1 MKNTKR
7 MEPKIVFR
15 NKLCRELGVGIP
27 ENLKGQNRSENIKL
41 LG

>member
-1 MKNTKR
+1 MGKGALKANCVK
-7 MEPKIVFR
+7 MEPNR
-15 NKLCRELGVGIP
+15 MRDLGVGIP